1 MADVYQRVLLSP
13 AVESLLSQE
22 HELSVQMQRL
32 TDEQENEWQ
41 ELTLVNI
48 KILFIKLKSIQQHL

>member
-32 TDEQENEWQ
+32 TDEQENEWL
-41 ELTLVNI
+41 ELTLVKNTN
-48 KILFIKLKSIQQHL
+48 FINQA